1 MAITAHFIDESWR
14 LRNILMRFI
23 YVPTPHNA
31 EVIAENLLES
41 LVKWNLDEKLLTVIV
56 EIAMSTSRQLR

>member
-14 LRNILMRFI
+14 LRNILLRFI
-23 YVPTPHNA
+23 YVPTLHNA